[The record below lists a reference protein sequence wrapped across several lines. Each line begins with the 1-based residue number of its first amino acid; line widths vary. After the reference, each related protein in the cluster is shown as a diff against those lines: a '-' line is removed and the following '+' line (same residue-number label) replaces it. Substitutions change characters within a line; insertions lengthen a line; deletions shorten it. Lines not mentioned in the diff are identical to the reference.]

1 MASLA
6 LTFQEMY
13 LRVQKFLGTHGT
25 SGATTGTAADVD
37 SKDYVNKAYRRLIVT
52 YKWTF
57 LIGYTSLSTAQ
68 GKLTYELPLGYR
80 GLRTPFTFTDV
91 VGYPPPTSRTVDE
104 IMEMQ
109 NYGVFN
115 SWPQYYAIRAG
126 QYTKELGQRFEVMFW
141 PTPDSI
147 YDLFYSYHIMPQKL
161 ENDAD
166 IPMGGPEFAEC
177 LQQMALGVA
186 EEEKDE
192 LGGGPQMVAAQSQ
205 ITTLITA
212 DQDREPRSVGMD
224 MPQYPLTAWEMARG
238 TTRIN
243 DATYTV

>member
-13 LRVQKFLGTHGT
+13 QQVQKFLGTYGT
-25 SGATTGTAADVD
+25 SGATTGTDADVD
-37 SKDYVNKAYRRLIVT
+37 SKYYVNKAYRRLIVA

-68 GKLTYELPLGYR
+68 GTLTYELPLGFR
-80 GLRTPFTFTDV
+80 GIRTPFTFTDV
-91 VGYPPPTSRTVDE
+91 VGFPPPTSRTVDE
-104 IMEMQ
+104 IVEMQ

-126 QYTKELGQRFEVMFW
+126 QFTKELGQLFEVMFW
-141 PTPDSI
+141 PTPDST
-147 YDLFYSYHIMPQKL
+147 YDMFYSYHIMPQKL
-161 ENDAD
+161 ELDAD

-177 LQQMALGVA
+177 MMQMALGVA

-192 LGGGPQMVAAQSQ
+192 QGGGPQMAAAN
-205 ITTLITA
+205 IELTKLIGE
-212 DQDREPRSVGMD
+212 DKDREPRSVGMD
-224 MPQYPLTAWEMARG
+224 MPLYPLTAWEMARG

>member
-13 LRVQKFLGTHGT
+13 QQVQKFLGTYGT
-25 SGATTGTAADVD
+25 SGATADSSAETD
-37 SKDYVNKAYRRLIVT
+37 SKYYVNKAYRRLIVA

-68 GKLTYELPLGYR
+68 GTLTYELPLGFR

-91 VGYPPPTSRTVDE
+91 VGYPPLTSRTVDE
-104 IMEMQ
+104 IVEMD

-141 PTPDSI
+141 PTPLTT

-161 ENDAD
+161 ESNAD

-177 LQQMALGVA
+177 MMQMCLGVA

-192 LGGGPQMVAAQSQ
+192 QGRGPQMAAAQSQ
-205 ITTLITA
+205 LTTLITA